1 MASGQSRTPPHVV
14 VRAVELIRYGVAV
27 AYRKL
32 VPGHIAVM
40 ELLAAGWL
48 TQAIH
53 AAAELGVADALADGP
68 RTGAELAERIG
79 ADEDGLHRL
88 LRLLIAHG
96 IFARRR
102 DGRYA
107 LTPMAKALRSDSAVS
122 LRDAALFFGSAL
134 HRDHWSHLVDA
145 VRTGKPVGQALHGM
159 SFFEH
164 VQANRQLGKLFDN
177 AMTSIGTLS
186 LGPLLAAYDFT
197 RFDTV
202 VDIGGGEGTLIAE
215 ILRGAPRSTG
225 ILFDL
230 PEVAEAAAAHL
241 AVRGVAER
249 CTIERGSFFDTVP
262 QGGDV
267 YILKHILHDWPEQ
280 DAGRILGAVR
290 AAMKPDARLVIV
302 ELVLPENHRPH
313 PGKFVDLEMLVNVG
327 GRERTAAEY
336 REFLARYGFTL
347 QRVIPTVS
355 PDNILEAVPS

>member
-280 DAGRILGAVR
+280 DAGCILGAVR
-290 AAMKPDARLVIV
+290 AAMKPDVRLVIV

>member
-1 MASGQSRTPPHVV
+1 MAPGQSRVPPQVV

-53 AAAELGVADALADGP
+53 AAAELGIADALADGP
-68 RTGAELAERIG
+68 RSGAELAEQLG

-88 LRLLIAHG
+88 LRLLIAYG
-96 IFARRR
+96 IFTRRR
-102 DGRYA
+102 DGRYT
-107 LTPMAKALRSDSAVS
+107 LTPMGKALRRDSAVS
-122 LRDAALFFGSAL
+122 LRDAALFFGSAV

-164 VQANRQLGKLFDN
+164 VQANRELGRLFDN

-197 RFDTV
+197 RFGTV
-202 VDIGGGEGTLIAE
+202 VDVGGGEGTLIAE
-215 ILRGAPRSTG
+215 ILHSAPESTG

-230 PEVAEAAAAHL
+230 PEVAEAAAGHL
-241 AVRGVAER
+241 AARGVAER

-267 YILKHILHDWPEQ
+267 YILKHILHDWPEE
-280 DAGRILGAVR
+280 DAGRILSAVR
-290 AAMKPDARLVIV
+290 AAMKPGARLVIV
-302 ELVLPENHRPH
+302 ELVLPENNHPH